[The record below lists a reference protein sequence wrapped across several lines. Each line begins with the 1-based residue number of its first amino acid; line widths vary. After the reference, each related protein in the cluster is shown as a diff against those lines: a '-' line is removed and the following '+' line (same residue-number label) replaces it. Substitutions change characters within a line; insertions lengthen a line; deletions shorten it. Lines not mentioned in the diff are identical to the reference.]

1 MVSNISILAAFI
13 AGLLSFLSPC
23 VLPLIS
29 SYLVF
34 ISGTKLSNSSKTNTK
49 EIKIFSEYHLH
60 ILFSTLF
67 FVIGFT
73 TVFIILSILFST
85 IFILAGGANIII
97 NAVSGIIVIVL
108 GFNILFNFIPFLSYE
123 KRIQITKRPQNFLD
137 SFIVGSA
144 FGAGW
149 TPCIGPILGSILLM
163 AGQSGKLFSSIM
175 YLFAYSAGLGT
186 PFLISA
192 FFFSTFLKYIEKL
205 KPWRH
210 FIKIASGIFIIIIGV
225 FIVFGRFQYLNSFFL
240 KSGFVLSEYA
250 KENTIFVKLI
260 PAFFFLVI
268 ALIPLI
274 YNLTKKTGFSLKF
287 IIFFIVCLSLSVLQL
302 TEIISVIDVFSKWL
316 LFVGI

>member
-1 MVSNISILAAFI
+1 MVSNISILAAFA

-34 ISGTKLSNSSKTNTK
+34 ISGTKLSNNKTNKK
-49 EIKIFSEYHLH
+49 EIVFFSEYHLH
-60 ILFSTLF
+60 IILSTLF

-85 IFILAGGANIII
+85 IFILAGDANMII
-97 NAVSGIIVIVL
+97 NIVSGVIVALL
-108 GFNILFNFIPFLSYE
+108 GFNIISNCIPFLNYE

-137 SFIVGSA
+137 SFVVGSA

-163 AGQSGKLFSSIM
+163 AGQSGKLFSSII
-175 YLFAYSAGLGT
+175 YLLAYSIGLGV
-186 PFLISA
+186 PFLMSA

-205 KPWRH
+205 KPWHR
-210 FIKIASGIFIIIIGV
+210 FIRIASGVFIINIGF
-225 FIVFGRFQYLNSFFL
+225 FIMFGRFQYLNSFFL
-240 KSGFVLSEYA
+240 KSGFALNEYA
-250 KENTIFVKLI
+250 KENALFVRLI
-260 PAFFFLVI
+260 PALFFFVI
-268 ALIPLI
+268 ALTPLI
-274 YNLTKKTGFSLKF
+274 YNLIKKADFSVKF
-287 IIFFIVCLSLSVLQL
+287 VIFFIVCISLSVLQL
-302 TEIISVIDVFSKWL
+302 TEIISVIDVLAKWF